1 MPSNNPDP
9 LPTTSPAVPTD
20 TRAMLLYIAGRWG
33 AGAVFGLIA
42 LYGLSVV
49 YQDMRK
55 DRESDRIYRAQ
66 ETEINVRTADILQRM
81 ETRLESIERRI
92 SD

>member
-1 MPSNNPDP
+1 MPESSQDP
-9 LPTTSPAVPTD
+9 PQAD
-20 TRAMLLYIAGRWG
+20 TKQLLLWIAGKWG

-55 DRESDRIYRAQ
+55 DREDDRVYRAQ
-66 ETEINVRTADILQRM
+66 ETEINVRTAEILQRM

-92 SD
+92 AN